1 MQEDSNQLSYEGS
14 QVYELRGG
22 LKYSAHN
29 KVLLVTQ
36 DPARDSPHLNSVVMV
51 VGFLQTVAVFL
62 RCPLFWMRCPAL
74 KVIRDCVESPA
85 GGFV

>member
-36 DPARDSPHLNSVVMV
+36 DPAWDSPHLNSVVMF